1 MGPLV
6 ETLGR
11 RYGGWYPFAAE
22 SAQTGAG
29 WRAVPWYWVAF
40 PATYNMAHF
49 RKAGLEYPKTWDEL
63 LKHGR
68 VLKKQGNPVGI
79 PISHCGDANTTF
91 WSVFWCYGG
100 KVLEVD
106 GKTPAI
112 NSEKTAQV
120 LEWYKALY
128 LDAMDPEVLS
138 WDDSGNNR
146 FILSGKGSWIH
157 NPISPYNS
165 ALANKM
171 PIADDINH
179 HPSPAGPAGTH
190 SAPGINALAI
200 WKFSKNAEPAKEFIE
215 FLFRKENFDA
225 FIVASN
231 AFNQPPLRD
240 LADPSHLDQEPQV
253 RHAAQRSG
261 YAHPRGWP
269 AKPNDAVAHPKQL
282 HPADMVSQGHQGM
295 PVKRVMSGAGSGRA
309 GGARAAQR
317 HRGSPR
323 SFVAGPRRAFALGAA
338 GPVQLVSRRM
348 SAPGPLRLISW
359 WGALLLVLM
368 VTGRALAAEPSDQQA
383 PREERRG
390 TAAPVRVIAPGALP
404 GRCLAL
410 DTGCVDASAGAGIR
424 RRALWSCRM
433 LERLPGVTLRA
444 KQGNPLQPTLTLR
457 GLFVSPVTGLPQGV
471 SVFLDGVRINE
482 PTVEEVNFDLI
493 PLEAVDRIEVIR
505 GPSVLFGR
513 NTLGAAIS
521 LTTRRGEERREI
533 ATEISG
539 GSFGHVATRF
549 LWSGEARP
557 LDYYLSLTASYEDGY
572 RDATESRVARAFGKI
587 GVRTAG
593 LDATVS
599 YQYSNDRIKQAGS
612 LPQSELRIDRRANF
626 TAGDFFAP
634 ELNMAIVNAR
644 YPLGDTLTLEG
655 NGFVRALSAEQ
666 FNVNLIAV
674 NTRLL
679 NSTLSAGG
687 SLQASARSV
696 VAGRHNVAILASST

>member
-1 MGPLV
+1 MRKITRRQFVRGTAVAGATLAFDRAPAFAQRRELTMLSGSHFVPPSDEELRRQGEAFAKQAGITFKLDTIQGLQLPAKRAAEAQSQSGHDILLLSHADPFLFESQLVDMGPLV
-6 ETLGR
+6 ETLGK

-240 LADPSHLDQEPQV
+240 LADHPIWV
-253 RHAAQRSG
+253 RNPKFAMLPKEAE
-261 YAHPRGWP
+261 YAHARGWP
-269 AKPNDAVAHPKQL
+269 SRPNDAVRRIENNYVLP
-282 HPADMVSQGHQGM
+282 DMVVQGHPGDARQARDGVG
-295 PVKRVMSGAGSGRA
+295 PGSGRA
-309 GGARAAQR
+309 GSARAAQ
-317 HRGSPR
+317 G
-323 SFVAGPRRAFALGAA
+323 LG
-338 GPVQLVSRRM
+338 
-348 SAPGPLRLISW
+348 
-359 WGALLLVLM
+359 
-368 VTGRALAAEPSDQQA
+368 
-383 PREERRG
+383 
-390 TAAPVRVIAPGALP
+390 
-404 GRCLAL
+404 
-410 DTGCVDASAGAGIR
+410 
-424 RRALWSCRM
+424 
-433 LERLPGVTLRA
+433 
-444 KQGNPLQPTLTLR
+444 
-457 GLFVSPVTGLPQGV
+457 
-471 SVFLDGVRINE
+471 
-482 PTVEEVNFDLI
+482 
-493 PLEAVDRIEVIR
+493 
-505 GPSVLFGR
+505 
-513 NTLGAAIS
+513 
-521 LTTRRGEERREI
+521 
-533 ATEISG
+533 
-539 GSFGHVATRF
+539 
-549 LWSGEARP
+549 
-557 LDYYLSLTASYEDGY
+557 
-572 RDATESRVARAFGKI
+572 VAR
-587 GVRTAG
+587 VRSGRGRGGHSRLA
-593 LDATVS
+593 
-599 YQYSNDRIKQAGS
+599 
-612 LPQSELRIDRRANF
+612 RR
-626 TAGDFFAP
+626 D
-634 ELNMAIVNAR
+634 
-644 YPLGDTLTLEG
+644 
-655 NGFVRALSAEQ
+655 LS
-666 FNVNLIAV
+666 
-674 NTRLL
+674 
-679 NSTLSAGG
+679 G
-687 SLQASARSV
+687 
-696 VAGRHNVAILASST
+696 